1 MYKSQY
7 SIEDEDADDLV
18 AAAASHTSMLCTIL
32 TVSAV
37 PHHRMTEEVLPAEVE
52 RH

>member
-7 SIEDEDADDLV
+7 CIEDEDADDLV
-18 AAAASHTSMLCTIL
+18 AAATSHTSMFCTVLI
-32 TVSAV
+32 VSAL
-37 PHHRMTEEVLPAEVE
+37 PHHRMTEEVLLVEVE